1 MQLVMLGN
9 YLYMLLF
16 SLAVQPRV
24 ACEREIPLATHL
36 RLVVAAY
43 AYYQGQN
50 LAFALGMPMHL
61 VLVLKNGGLL
71 SQLLVGYV
79 LLDEHYS
86 LRQVLAALVVTAGI
100 VVALY
105 DQLRNAEA
113 GGDAAYLPTGVL
125 VGAMLFRSLGNEW
138 TKRAF
143 AAHGRHYNEVLFYQH
158 FLGLPVVLAS
168 WRALLNTATAWTALE
183 PRMWFLL
190 AAHLVGNFVC
200 TQAAT
205 RVVAASTMA
214 LNVVLCVQRF
224 ISIALSATALAKEG
238 AAPPGAD
245 LWIGA
250 VLVTAGVFAFATAPR
265 RAPSLL
271 AKSSSANSNDEEA

>member
-1 MQLVMLGN
+1 
-9 YLYMLLF
+9 
-16 SLAVQPRV
+16 
-24 ACEREIPLATHL
+24 
-36 RLVVAAY
+36 
-43 AYYQGQN
+43 
-50 LAFALGMPMHL
+50 
-61 VLVLKNGGLL
+61 
-71 SQLLVGYV
+71 
-79 LLDEHYS
+79 
-86 LRQVLAALVVTAGI
+86 
-100 VVALY
+100 
-105 DQLRNAEA
+105 
-113 GGDAAYLPTGVL
+113 
-125 VGAMLFRSLGNEW
+125 MLFRSLGNEW

-205 RVVAASTMA
+205 RASRTIHAAAATTRPETRPRYATNRRARTQAATRVVAASTMA

-250 VLVTAGVFAFATAPR
+250 VFAVRIF
-265 RAPSLL
+265 L
-271 AKSSSANSNDEEA
+271 